1 MEAATSTIGLRDLH
15 GPSALSAGGWRRFW
29 RVLWQMTKTDF
40 QLRYSQPAL
49 GYIWPLLG
57 PMIYATVLYI
67 AFTRFLR
74 FGGEVNHYA
83 ALLIFN
89 ILTFQFFVSS
99 ASSAARSFVG
109 KQNLTRKVEFP
120 MLVVP
125 LASVA
130 SNFISYLFNMVVAFG
145 FIFATGVEPKWTWLF
160 FPLLVLAWLTVASV
174 TAVLLASVYLRF
186 RDVTELWNSTQR
198 AMFYAS
204 PVIFPIEIFPERW
217 HFILQ
222 YNPVAPILA
231 QGRVWIIDA
240 DAPTYAEAL
249 GGPSHLLIPLGLF
262 LLGAVAAIVTFRRA
276 IPRAAER

>member
-1 MEAATSTIGLRDLH
+1 MEAGTSTIGLRDLH

-29 RVLWQMTKTDF
+29 RVLWQMTKSDF
-40 QLRYSQPAL
+40 QLRYSQPVL
-49 GYIWPLLG
+49 GYVWPLLG
-57 PMIYATVLYI
+57 PLIYAMVLYI
-67 AFTRFLR
+67 AFTRFVR
-74 FGGEVNHYA
+74 FGGEVNHYV
-83 ALLIFN
+83 ALLVFN
-89 ILTFQFFVSS
+89 ILTFQFFVAG

-130 SNFISYLFNMVVAFG
+130 SNFLSYLFNMVVAFG
-145 FIFATGVEPKWTWLF
+145 VILATGVEPMWTWLLW
-160 FPLLVLAWLTVASV
+160 PVLALAWVTVTSV
-174 TAVLLASVYLRF
+174 VAIFLASVYLRF
-186 RDVTELWNSTQR
+186 RDVTELWTSTQR

-204 PVIFPIEIFPERW
+204 PVIFPIELYPEKW

-249 GGPSHLLIPLGLF
+249 GGPSHLIIPFVLF
-262 LLGAVAAIVTFRRA
+262 LLGAVAAIVAFRRA